1 MFKKIILTSFL
12 LFSSFITTYPSEKEN
27 VDFFDYCYSLEK
39 IISRN
44 SVEKSKN
51 LSNDFKPYL
60 KDIITLGTN
69 KTKGALVNKI
79 IVQYKIS
86 KKSYILSIVPN
97 KFYCFI
103 GYWVEEVSPGKFQSI
118 IYDKSKQKINQYR
131 NTKKEVDAFF
141 KDINL
146 EYKSI
151 KKEINDLF

>member
-1 MFKKIILTSFL
+1 MFKKFILTSFL
-12 LFSSFITTYPSEKEN
+12 LFSSFITTYPSQKEN

-51 LSNDFKPYL
+51 LSNDFKPYI
-60 KDIITLGTN
+60 KDIITFGTN

-79 IVQYKIS
+79 IDQYKIS

-97 KFYCFI
+97 KFYCLL

-141 KDINL
+141 KDINS

-151 KKEINDLF
+151 KKEINDFL